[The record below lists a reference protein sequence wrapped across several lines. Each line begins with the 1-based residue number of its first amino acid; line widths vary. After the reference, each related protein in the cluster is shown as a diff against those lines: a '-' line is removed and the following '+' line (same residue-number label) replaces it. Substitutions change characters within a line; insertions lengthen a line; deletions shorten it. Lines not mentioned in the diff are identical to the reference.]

1 MNFKV
6 LFNFIK
12 NYDRIID
19 KMGSVKMNKVWSK
32 LDKPLL
38 IIMILFFSFGLMMVF
53 SSSSIVSVVGFNK
66 SPYNFLMKQA
76 LFMLIGY
83 IAFMIIIYVPTR
95 HYSKIAKGLL
105 ILIIIA
111 LIGLFPYG
119 KITNSAKS
127 WYYIGPFSLQPS
139 EFAKSIL
146 IMFMATFYQN
156 NIKKL
161 DNFKVL
167 LFPLVIAFSIFV
179 LVFLQ
184 PDLGTAIII
193 ALISIL
199 IYFSL
204 PIKKSYKAKIFLLI
218 LSLLGIS
225 ILSII
230 TVGDKIFTKTQ
241 LERFNFKSPCERYTE
256 STGYQV
262 CNGYIAMNSGGLFG
276 VGLGNSTQKYLYLP
290 EAHTD
295 FIFPIVVEELGV
307 IAGVAVVLF
316 YVLLIARIL
325 VIAKSSV
332 NLKNS
337 IIAYGV
343 AAYIFCHVAVN
354 LIGILGIGP
363 MTGVPLPFLS
373 YGGSFC
379 LNLFISL
386 GLVQRCQIE
395 NRSK

>member
-1 MNFKV
+1 
-6 LFNFIK
+6 
-12 NYDRIID
+12 
-19 KMGSVKMNKVWSK
+19 MNKVWSK

-38 IIMILFFSFGLMMVF
+38 LLMILFFAFGLMMIF
-53 SSSSIVSVVGFNK
+53 SASSIVSVVDYNK
-66 SPYNFLMKQA
+66 SPYNFFVKQA
-76 LFMLIGY
+76 LFILIGI
-83 IAFMIIIYVPTR
+83 IAFITIIYIPTR
-95 HYSKIAKGLL
+95 HYSKLSKLL
-105 ILIIIA
+105 VVAIIIA
-111 LIGLFPYG
+111 LSGLFVYG
-119 KITNSAKS
+119 RVTNNARS

-139 EFAKSIL
+139 EFVKSII
-146 IMFMATFYQN
+146 IMFMATFYHN

-161 DNFKVL
+161 NDQKIL
-167 LFPLVIAFSIFV
+167 IIPLIIAFIIFV

-193 ALISIL
+193 ALMSIF

-204 PIKKSYKAKIFLLI
+204 PIKKSYKAKMVLLMVCALGLCSLLI
-218 LSLLGIS
+218 IAF
-225 ILSII
+225 
-230 TVGDKIFTKTQ
+230 GDKIFTSTQ
-241 LERFNFKSPCERYTE
+241 LDRFNFKSPCERYTE

-262 CNGYIAMNSGGLFG
+262 CNGYIAINSGGLFG

-295 FIFPIVVEELGV
+295 FIFAIVIEELGSIVGIVV
-307 IAGVAVVLF
+307 ILA
-316 YVLLIARIL
+316 YVLLISRLL
-325 VIAKSSV
+325 VIAKKSV

-343 AAYIFCHVAVN
+343 ASYIFCHIAIN
-354 LIGILGIGP
+354 LIGVLGIGP

-379 LNLFISL
+379 LNLFICL

-395 NRSK
+395 NRTAK